1 MLKAI
6 DEINEKNNYTNQSAM
21 NRFKDGGVVR
31 LPLTTFQP
39 PSLLEVFTYL

>member
-1 MLKAI
+1 MKSVKKTTTPTI
-6 DEINEKNNYTNQSAM
+6 SAM